1 MMNLRSLMTSEST
14 TQNHSGHENI
24 RRGRAA
30 SSRRFFTPP
39 SPSGLAC
46 RLVLTLAVLLAGVN
60 AAWGDETEI
69 WVGNTHNDRNTIEG
83 SKFPTDIA
91 STDLFCI
98 YTTDKGISTITTGWG
113 NSVLRSGDKNIAQG
127 SYYNTTEG
135 RYEIPISDFVDNL
148 VSKIINESNLII
160 ATGWEQYLTKVSI
173 VSASSTVDPFIN
185 EAASGCISTN
195 NDPGEEISRE
205 LSSKEINL
213 SGASLTGV
221 KYVRVYLANDKGKAV
236 DPSGLLSVSYGST
249 PAVQAGTN
257 VKNGVY
263 VYDGVNGLTLSN
275 VSVTLNAGAGN
286 FTKYQIV
293 CLLAN
298 NILTATPNDGTTPLT
313 QEPKWQEQYTY
324 TFTYPVEERIVY
336 VPAELNSSSELTDDY
351 VALNYFT
358 EALDFFEV
366 SANDSYYNRAG
377 GMNGNWF
384 ARWYVRH
391 KDGTPQTLGSGLEQ
405 HATEWR
411 GTIYRDYNDSQF
423 KPQTDNGVHFS
434 GTSVYN
440 GSFSGGNNQQWAIAG
455 MLGFFKVYRPSS
467 VTDFSNYEVVF
478 ETTNECDS
486 EDPAIKLRYIFKFT
500 PPIIFEY
507 DGEIANKSAIKQT
520 LDARNSTSV
529 TIDWTDSEKT
539 TGAMTTTG
547 ALYGRFFVV
556 DENGDAVDP
565 TSDDHKLTVTGGTL
579 CEKKASGYYIYNNG
593 EGITIPTVTLSST
606 DAITKYQ
613 VKCWFATA
621 TTGVAFDDVITTK
634 MTEEPDI
641 TNEYT
646 YSFKKP
652 SPVTNP
658 FLKELP
664 WSKISMRAD
673 ASTTN
678 IKTHWDTTWEELSL
692 EQYVKWYVV
701 DGENNVQDL
710 VLGSSRVADKWSVD
724 LGSPY
729 TLSENKAI
737 LTGENGLTSIAW
749 NTWGRP
755 RFYAPAGKTFSDVE
769 NCKIIC
775 EVSEEASATATP
787 NVRYTFSLYK
797 SFLGELKDGGA
808 EDGETVKLQNN
819 TTNATIPLGNALTK
833 YAALTPS
840 PGTAKYARVWL
851 TTTDGTMIDPAGKL
865 TVTGA
870 TAYTTE
876 GSTDASFGY
885 YVTADGGVSLS
896 DATLKLDAGTFNNY
910 QIHVAL
916 STSAPT
922 TYEAD
927 YDYVYT
933 FDFSYPIKT
942 KYKTLIYDPSTGQ
955 TSRTQ
960 LFANWYEPV
969 ADCNSNRQHMA
980 SNGYARWYLIDNTTG
995 NRIQMKAFSSDQAY
1009 HNLGNDYGYWRYKF
1023 DAGNFRDGNGVTS
1036 SGGDY
1041 TGYDPVVTLPDAYK
1055 ESYRNVRLI
1064 CVVTTLTDETAGEL
1078 EAGTITNEPEEMQV
1092 KYVYDLRT
1100 EAELQAQPF
1109 VHYHGVHYPQYHR
1122 SFEDSRE
1129 FVGPEQIDGIQ
1140 SLPETGTAASGLT
1153 QLVWDYGKNDLYNP
1167 ADNTYEAN
1175 RKPQASPDYA
1185 TRNIRQKT
1193 HTKVFD
1199 YYVKPGAQ
1207 EVLELPF
1214 QYYDGEGHYEIVLDN
1229 GVAKVAKSYSGD
1241 GPLESVGSDTE
1252 PMGYIRWYDW
1262 KTDKAS
1268 SAIVKDNVKE
1278 MNQLTDL
1285 PGGRGLYKTM
1295 INGNPTKDLIGVLF
1309 NAPASFNEEYLIA
1322 CDVSRY
1328 MDGMDES
1335 KTYMLHEPTLS
1346 MRYIFRIHPAKEK
1359 AKEIEDASAN
1369 FITQVEQIEEGTLV
1383 NKTLPYSDLLEYSG
1397 RTVVA
1402 LDADGDGHFSMR
1414 TQNTR
1419 LEHYFVDSSD
1429 PKACDYMQWYAFYE
1443 DGKDV
1448 YRFKVT
1454 MDKMWNDD
1462 KYAGT
1467 NSQLRYNTFP
1477 DTKNGT
1483 TRDVKIE
1490 SDQRGKRRLAVFELD
1505 DFVGEY
1511 TSLDGSKT
1519 KNLTRGDIRS
1529 LYVVGY
1535 LGNTASGIEKPVS
1548 AAELLFRRTPPQLIG
1563 NESEDRK
1570 QNFLSEEYDEKAVLD
1585 FNDFFDDE
1593 STRFSNPT
1601 VAFDNYAKIPMVF
1614 ANAQYGFCYPR
1625 LYGQEAT
1632 NWKIHHGGYWEGYGV
1647 GPLHGDYTLL
1657 KSMNV
1662 EGISETRNGD
1672 DSSGALNNE
1681 SLYTL
1686 WYLKD
1691 KLYDVTHANDP
1702 SKYGTFLYIDA
1713 ADQAR
1718 TIGVLEF
1725 DASLCKNSQV
1735 FFTAYLADMTNGITP
1750 PQVRFRVYTYNTT
1763 DGKKGS
1769 ALKAGETK
1777 LKSIPV
1783 VSFMTGDIHAAGATE
1798 KGKWY
1803 QVYGMATL
1811 PESGTSVHGESIHYY
1826 VDIDNYAENTQG
1838 ADYAVDEIR
1847 FYTSTASVKVK
1858 QVGSICDEGG
1868 GVEVKIIT
1876 DAENLLTSIDHQDA
1890 KLYYKIFR
1898 KHSDMSQGLSL
1909 EEALGGYGVYTD
1921 DASSDVPYR
1930 TIQVPGSYNEADLPV
1945 EDPVTG
1951 KTLPDGQTSGYYKGK
1966 DGVVYFQFDDRLYP
1980 LKANTTY
1987 FVSFI
1992 TFGQDATG
2000 AQTTSNW
2007 GCPYG
2012 DDVCSVYSND
2022 ITPALLMIE
2031 LESGGETS
2039 DGTISIGCGAEY
2051 AEKTFNI
2058 TVKYPVDDDT
2068 NPYDSHSDV
2077 YFDFYD
2083 GSKAEFKA
2091 IQNDGGTI
2099 YLETALDHFRVN
2111 YPDFK
2116 TGDGDLPPAKTTD
2129 GVEFSDDMRSLIL
2142 AHWKTSTN
2150 ENGKLRLLKTNVF
2163 QHRFLKSEAGNLKF
2177 AAIPVNRHI
2186 GTDEY
2191 ICSPLEFEF
2200 DVDAAA
2206 GAPKL
2211 ELGFDDVTYP
2221 AEYTRRV
2228 IRIGLEQL
2236 DNLKNHGY
2244 KLHIPVSNYE
2254 NKGATRTEKK
2264 LFFVNPDLKI
2274 CETTDPTVNVA
2285 NKQTVAKIYD
2295 PANGQDK
2302 KDVYV
2307 NTQRMYLPLDF
2318 KDCEI
2323 EFHEGYSYVISTS
2336 FFDEDDDESNPC
2348 YADLFL
2354 ELKVVPEFVTWEAQ
2368 KISSGDIYSGN
2379 WYNDDNW
2386 KRSTRAELYKDDTTA
2401 KTQNTAT
2408 AGHPNGYQ
2416 DNSEISAS
2424 LDTEDKRPGFVPM
2437 KFTYVTMKEK
2447 NHSPFLFRE
2456 AFDGAEKVVGRFGR
2470 QSGGD
2475 MINNENGMGTD
2486 TSPSGGTS
2494 NATNLI
2500 RYDMLVRYGRDDD
2513 GEGCKGHPVYT
2524 GYTWQTGSASGEEKV
2539 YDLEKFYGN
2548 ICKEIYFKPG
2558 AELRMQQRLTY
2569 EKAWVEEELEPN
2581 KWYLMSTPLKGTYA
2595 GDMYVP
2601 ATAKTDYSQAGTP
2614 SVTGRQVTEAFQA
2627 ITFDKSKGYSRTQ
2640 YPFYQHSW
2648 GLKSSKVYTKTDDV
2662 RATDYSAYLK
2672 FSTVNSNL
2680 LEWSHTFNDVQ
2691 VPYNNYS
2698 GFAIRAKRKAMTDE
2712 AKALIRLPKADTS
2725 YDYYQWDNTV
2735 PAPGAVGAKTVTKGE
2750 LYGRFVFD
2758 NTSANQEQWTIPLVQ
2773 LQSQGT
2779 DGDGYTYYLVGNP
2792 FMASIDMGKFF
2803 GYQDGSTYHSYNEKL
2818 SPVYYIYKNGAAKP
2832 VDATAEITD
2841 KSERIIRPLQAF
2853 IVKCKADEAPENIV
2867 FNRWA
2872 ITDGNYTDPTRYVPQ
2887 GSQSGGNNPS
2897 GGTRALTLKATNDG
2911 GSSTAS
2917 VNLSEAAS
2925 DGYAPEEDATTLF
2938 DSNLSDVPVVYTVAG
2953 NKAVSIDTRPAI
2965 DIVPFGVACVASNE
2979 LVSVKLSWSENSS
2992 KFTVDGLQFT
3002 DDGLQLTADNRLYVF
3017 DAVTGEMTEVTDGQS
3032 VSVQPNDY
3040 GRYFLTTRGG
3050 LTAIQEAKGGNGIV
3064 VSVRNKTLT
3073 VRSDAGLKAVRIV
3086 TVGGETVA
3094 SAADCGTEAS
3104 FALANSGVYIV
3115 EAQTA
3120 SGGKTMKVVVR

>member
-1 MMNLRSLMTSEST
+1 MMNLRSLMASEST
-14 TQNHSGHENI
+14 TQNHSGHGII

-30 SSRRFFTPP
+30 SSRRFFTQP
-39 SPSGLAC
+39 SPSGLVC

-60 AAWGDETEI
+60 AAWGDERISLAFTDADGQGVTVEESSYNIYPGESKIEIVLKKVSGNYLDGDGIGGIGTKGNWGPSVNWNFTGGVGTEVTYYSTVEAFKTAAGTTGGVTIRI
-69 WVGNTHNDRNTIEG
+69 WG
-83 SKFPTDIA
+83 
-91 STDLFCI
+91 
-98 YTTDKGISTITTGWG
+98 DKGIEVQ
-113 NSVLRSGDKNIAQG
+113 SVVVVVPV
-127 SYYNTTEG
+127 T
-135 RYEIPISDFVDNL
+135 
-148 VSKIINESNLII
+148 
-160 ATGWEQYLTKVSI
+160 
-173 VSASSTVDPFIN
+173 DPFLN
-185 EAASGCISTN
+185 TARTGGAASTSG
-195 NDPGEEISRE
+195 SRE
-205 LSSKEINL
+205 VEKT
-213 SGASLTGV
+213 ASEGV
-221 KYVRVYLANDKGKAV
+221 VHIDATVNDWENVQTTTPKYVRIYLTDASGKKLNSWDTSLFEVTYKGSAASRATS
-236 DPSGLLSVSYGST
+236 DPT
-249 PAVQAGTN
+249 DEKNA
-257 VKNGVY
+257 KNGVY
-263 VYDGVNGLTLSN
+263 VSDGDGINLTNLSVNLKAGVKNLS
-275 VSVTLNAGAGN
+275 
-286 FTKYQIV
+286 KYRV
-293 CLLAN
+293 VALFSTDAK
-298 NILTATPNDGTTPLT
+298 TGE
-313 QEPKWQEQYTY
+313 QEPQWDEEFTFR
-324 TFTYPVEERIVY
+324 FTYPVRTSFE
-336 VPAELNSSSELTDDY
+336 AENI
-351 VALNYFT
+351 N
-358 EALDFFEV
+358 
-366 SANDSYYNRAG
+366 
-377 GMNGNWF
+377 
-384 ARWYVRH
+384 
-391 KDGTPQTLGSGLEQ
+391 
-405 HATEWR
+405 
-411 GTIYRDYNDSQF
+411 
-423 KPQTDNGVHFS
+423 
-434 GTSVYN
+434 
-440 GSFSGGNNQQWAIAG
+440 
-455 MLGFFKVYRPSS
+455 
-467 VTDFSNYEVVF
+467 
-478 ETTNECDS
+478 
-486 EDPAIKLRYIFKFT
+486 
-500 PPIIFEY
+500 
-507 DGEIANKSAIKQT
+507 
-520 LDARNSTSV
+520 
-529 TIDWTDSEKT
+529 
-539 TGAMTTTG
+539 
-547 ALYGRFFVV
+547 
-556 DENGDAVDP
+556 
-565 TSDDHKLTVTGGTL
+565 TV
-579 CEKKASGYYIYNNG
+579 
-593 EGITIPTVTLSST
+593 
-606 DAITKYQ
+606 
-613 VKCWFATA
+613 
-621 TTGVAFDDVITTK
+621 
-634 MTEEPDI
+634 
-641 TNEYT
+641 
-646 YSFKKP
+646 
-652 SPVTNP
+652 
-658 FLKELP
+658 
-664 WSKISMRAD
+664 
-673 ASTTN
+673 
-678 IKTHWDTTWEELSL
+678 
-692 EQYVKWYVV
+692 
-701 DGENNVQDL
+701 
-710 VLGSSRVADKWSVD
+710 
-724 LGSPY
+724 
-729 TLSENKAI
+729 
-737 LTGENGLTSIAW
+737 
-749 NTWGRP
+749 
-755 RFYAPAGKTFSDVE
+755 
-769 NCKIIC
+769 
-775 EVSEEASATATP
+775 
-787 NVRYTFSLYK
+787 
-797 SFLGELKDGGA
+797 
-808 EDGETVKLQNN
+808 
-819 TTNATIPLGNALTK
+819 
-833 YAALTPS
+833 
-840 PGTAKYARVWL
+840 
-851 TTTDGTMIDPAGKL
+851 
-865 TVTGA
+865 
-870 TAYTTE
+870 
-876 GSTDASFGY
+876 
-885 YVTADGGVSLS
+885 
-896 DATLKLDAGTFNNY
+896 
-910 QIHVAL
+910 
-916 STSAPT
+916 
-922 TYEAD
+922 
-927 YDYVYT
+927 
-933 FDFSYPIKT
+933 KT

-960 LFANWYEPV
+960 LFTNWYEPV

-980 SNGYARWYLIDNTTG
+980 SNGYARWYLIDKTTG
-995 NRIQMKAFSSDQAY
+995 NRIQMNAFSSDQAY

-1023 DAGNFRDGNGVTS
+1023 DAGNFRDGKGVS
-1036 SGGDY
+1036 SGDYGDY

-1140 SLPETGTAASGLT
+1140 SLPETGSAASGLT
-1153 QLVWDYGKNDLYNP
+1153 QLVWDYGKNDLYDP

-1175 RKPQASPDYA
+1175 RQPQASPDYA

-1214 QYYDGEGHYEIVLDN
+1214 QYYDGEGHYEIVLE
-1229 GVAKVAKSYSGD
+1229 GEEAKVAKSYSGD

-1268 SAIVKDNVKE
+1268 PDDIIVKDNVKGI
-1278 MNQLTDL
+1278 NQLTDL

-1295 INGNPTKDLIGVLF
+1295 VNGNPTKDLIGVLF

-1346 MRYIFRIHPAKEK
+1346 MRYIFRIHPAKEI

-1369 FITQVEQIEEGTLV
+1369 FITQVGQIEEGTLV

-1402 LDADGDGHFSMR
+1402 LDAAGDGHFSMR

-1454 MDKMWNDD
+1454 MDKNWGDD

-1467 NSQLRYNTFP
+1467 NSRLRYNTFP
-1477 DTKNGT
+1477 DTKGGT

-1563 NESEDRK
+1563 KESDDRK
-1570 QNFLSEEYDEKAVLD
+1570 QNFLSREYDEKAVLD

-1769 ALKAGETK
+1769 ALKTGETK

-1798 KGKWY
+1798 KGQWY

-1890 KLYYKIFR
+1890 ILYYKIFR

-1930 TIQVPGSYNEADLPV
+1930 TIQVPGSYDEANLPV

-1951 KTLPDGQTSGYYKGK
+1951 RTLPDGQTSGYYKGK

-1992 TFGQDATG
+1992 TFGQDATS
-2000 AQTTSNW
+2000 AQQTSNW

-2012 DDVCSVYSND
+2012 NDVCSVYSND

-2039 DGTISIGCGAEY
+2039 DGTISLGCGAEY

-2116 TGDGDLPPAKTTD
+2116 TGDGDLPAAKTTG

-2186 GTDEY
+2186 DTDEY

-2254 NKGATRTEKK
+2254 NKGATRTERK

-2274 CETTDPTVNVA
+2274 CETTDPTVDVA

-2295 PANGQDK
+2295 PANGQGK

-2416 DNSEISAS
+2416 DNSEISTS

-2524 GYTWQTGSASGEEKV
+2524 GYTWRTGSASGEEKV

-2558 AELRMQQRLTY
+2558 AELRMQQRLKY

-2581 KWYLMSTPLKGTYA
+2581 QWYLMSTPLKGTYA

-2601 ATAKTDYSQAGTP
+2601 TTMSDLSMATPANKI
-2614 SVTGRQVTEAFQA
+2614 GRQMTEAFQPIKFSTTA
-2627 ITFDKSKGYSRTQ
+2627 KAATAKETSQPAYSRTK
-2640 YPFYQHSW
+2640 YPFYQRSW
-2648 GLKSSKVYTKTDDV
+2648 GLQSSKVYTKTDDV
-2662 RATDYSAYLK
+2662 RGNEYSEYSAYLK
-2672 FSTVNSNL
+2672 FPTQISSDVV
-2680 LEWSHTFNDVQ
+2680 EWSHTYNDVQ

-2698 GFAIRAKRKAMTDE
+2698 GFAIRANRKSMTDN
-2712 AKALIRLPKADTS
+2712 ALIRLPKADES

-2735 PAPGAVGAKTVTKGE
+2735 PASGAVGAKTVTKGE
-2750 LYGRFVFD
+2750 ALYGRFVFD
-2758 NTSANQEQWTIPLVQ
+2758 NTSANQEEWTIPLDD
-2773 LQSQGT
+2773 LQAQGT
-2779 DGDGYTYYLVGNP
+2779 DEEGFTYYLVGNP

-2803 GYQDGSTYHSYNEKL
+2803 GYQDGSTYYSYNEKL
-2818 SPVYYIYKNGAAKP
+2818 SPMYYIYKNGAVKA
-2832 VDATAEITD
+2832 VDATAEITAEY

-2853 IVKCKADEAPENIV
+2853 IVKCKDADAPDAPKKIV

-2872 ITDGNYTDPTRYVPQ
+2872 ITDGNYTDPTQYVRQ
-2887 GSQSGGNNPS
+2887 GSQSNPTR
-2897 GGTRALTLKATNDG
+2897 TRALTLKATNDG

-2925 DGYAPEEDATTLF
+2925 DGYAAEEDATTLF

-2953 NKAVSIDTRPAI
+2953 NKAVSIDTRSAI

-2979 LVSVKLSWSENSS
+2979 LVEVSVDQSNFSSLNSEL
-2992 KFTVDGLQFT
+2992 FVL
-3002 DDGLQLTADNRLYVF
+3002 

-3032 VSVQPNDY
+3032 LSVQPNDY
-3040 GRYFLTTRGG
+3040 GRYFLTTRGD
-3050 LTAIQEAKGGNGIV
+3050 LTAIREATAKGIV
-3064 VSVRNKTLT
+3064 VSVRNKTVT
-3073 VRSDAGLKAVRIV
+3073 VRSSEPLTTVRV
-3086 TVGGETVA
+3086 MTTGGNVV
-3094 SAADCGTEAS
+3094 SSLSNCGTEAS
-3104 FALANSGVYIV
+3104 IPMAIGGVYLV

-3120 SGGKTMKVVVR
+3120 NNKKTMKVMVK

>member
-1 MMNLRSLMTSEST
+1 MTSEST
-14 TQNHSGHENI
+14 TQNRYGHEYI

-30 SSRRFFTPP
+30 SSRRLFTHL

-60 AAWGDETEI
+60 AVRGEEVEI
-69 WVGNTHNDRNTIEG
+69 CGNINSWTDTTISND
-83 SKFPTDIA
+83 KFIGLND
-91 STDLFCI
+91 
-98 YTTDKGISTITTGWG
+98 G
-113 NSVLRSGDKNIAQG
+113 SVLRVYMTKAQLTVNCANQSINDIFGTGSGGCINSDANYQKFYNSSENCFKFILNSSQLSNLSSYGLKVNGG
-127 SYYNTTEG
+127 S
-135 RYEIPISDFVDNL
+135 PIS
-148 VSKIINESNLII
+148 KITVEDPNAI
-160 ATGWEQYLTKVSI
+160 A
-173 VSASSTVDPFIN
+173 DPFLN
-185 EAASGCISTN
+185 VAADGCASTS
-195 NDPGEEISRE
+195 NDPSEEISRE
-205 LSSKEINL
+205 LPSKEINL
-213 SGASLTGV
+213 SGASLSNV
-221 KYVRVYLANDKGKAV
+221 KYARIYVVNDKNKAQA
-236 DPSGLLSVSYGST
+236 PSGLYSVSYSGS
-249 PAVQAGTN
+249 PAATATQAGTDA
-257 VKNGVY
+257 KNGY
-263 VYDGVNGLTLSN
+263 YIYNGSDLTLSDIK
-275 VSVTLNAGAGN
+275 VTLTAGAGN
-286 FTKYQIV
+286 FTKYKIV
-293 CLLAN
+293 ALLSN
-298 NILTATPNDGTTPLT
+298 NLSTASIEDGTMSK
-313 QEPKWQEQYTY
+313 EPKWQEEYTY
-324 TFTYPVEERIVY
+324 TFTYPIYKKTFEIDDTYLSASEIVIDKKIDTEDGDNSDEKYYHDKILSFYGLEVGGNGDNALAPKWYGKWYILDSSGQQQEIQLGAASSNKWGISPRRENDTWNNYSWNVNGNIVY
-336 VPAELNSSSELTDDY
+336 TTEDARKNGWFVTAALCRAKIFAPTGKTLDEFSGYKIVFECTNDYESGDPIMNLRYTFEIPFTSFPGDAKTGSATDGGTQMLTDRT
-351 VALNYFT
+351 VASVEVDLNTMAFAHT
-358 EALDFFEV
+358 KV
-366 SANDSYYNRAG
+366 SDDDIRYARFYLANLE
-377 GMNGNWF
+377 
-384 ARWYVRH
+384 
-391 KDGTPQTLGSGLEQ
+391 GTPIAPGELLSVSYDGATATLCSPAKLGF
-405 HATEWR
+405 
-411 GTIYRDYNDSQF
+411 Y
-423 KPQTDNGVHFS
+423 
-434 GTSVYN
+434 VYN
-440 GSFSGGNNQQWAIAG
+440 GGNK
-455 MLGFFKVYRPSS
+455 LDKSKFKVMLKAPSQYKKYKV
-467 VTDFSNYEVVF
+467 VTVLANNPLANHVP
-478 ETTNECDS
+478 N
-486 EDPAIKLRYIFKFT
+486 
-500 PPIIFEY
+500 
-507 DGEIANKSAIKQT
+507 DGSAP
-520 LDARNSTSV
+520 L
-529 TIDWTDSEKT
+529 
-539 TGAMTTTG
+539 
-547 ALYGRFFVV
+547 
-556 DENGDAVDP
+556 
-565 TSDDHKLTVTGGTL
+565 
-579 CEKKASGYYIYNNG
+579 
-593 EGITIPTVTLSST
+593 
-606 DAITKYQ
+606 
-613 VKCWFATA
+613 
-621 TTGVAFDDVITTK
+621 
-634 MTEEPDI
+634 TEEPDWDL
-641 TNEYT
+641 TYT
-646 YSFKKP
+646 YSFGYTVTTQEKSGNISWKKNTGMP
-652 SPVTNP
+652 
-658 FLKELP
+658 
-664 WSKISMRAD
+664 AD
-673 ASTTN
+673 ASVSDPLTE
-678 IKTHWDTTWEELSL
+678 WGTTWDDLSSA
-692 EQYVKWYVV
+692 QYVNWYVV
-701 DGENNVQDL
+701 DGDNTPQEIA
-710 VLGSSRVADKWSVD
+710 LGSSRQSGKWSIG
-724 LGSPY
+724 LNSPFIEAADGK
-729 TLSENKAI
+729 SVV
-737 LTGENGLTSIAW
+737 LTGQNSFTSANWNG
-749 NTWGRP
+749 TWGKP
-755 RFYAPAGKTFSDVE
+755 SLYAPAGQTFADIQNFKV
-769 NCKIIC
+769 IC
-775 EVSEEASATATP
+775 EVREEASATATP
-787 NVRYTFSLYK
+787 NVRYTFSFVK
-797 SFLGELKDGGA
+797 EFLGELKDDGKEG
-808 EDGETVKLQNN
+808 GETIDVAN
-819 TTNATIPLGNALTK
+819 TTTSETLSLGSAI
-833 YAALTPS
+833 AAWGSKS
-840 PGTAKYARVWL
+840 PGHTSAKYARVWL
-851 TTTDGTMIDPAGKL
+851 TNGSTLIEPSGKL
-865 TVTGA
+865 T
-870 TAYTTE
+870 
-876 GSTDASFGY
+876 ASGMSAFAHHDTKYGFF
-885 YVTADGGVSLS
+885 VAVDGGVSLS
-896 DATLKLDAGTFNNY
+896 NVTLTLAAGTFNNY
-910 QIHVAL
+910 TVHVAL
-916 STSAPT
+916 STDYPDNTSAFARRQAGT
-922 TYEAD
+922 RAGEGVYEPD
-927 YDYVYT
+927 YDFHYT
-933 FDFSYPIKT
+933 FNFKYPVKT

-960 LFANWYEPV
+960 LFTNWYEPV

-980 SNGYARWYLIDNTTG
+980 SNGYARWYLIDKTTG

-1129 FVGPEQIDGIQ
+1129 FVGPEQINGIQ
-1140 SLPETGTAASGLT
+1140 SLPETGTAVSGLT

-1268 SAIVKDNVKE
+1268 SAIVIDNAKE
-1278 MNQLTDL
+1278 KNQLTDL
-1285 PGGRGLYKTM
+1285 PGDRGLYKTM

-1309 NAPASFNEEYLIA
+1309 NAPADFNEEYLIA

-1369 FITQVEQIEEGTLV
+1369 FINQAEQMAAGTLE

-1601 VAFDNYAKIPMVF
+1601 VAFENYAKIPMVF

-1763 DGKKGS
+1763 DGKKES

-2116 TGDGDLPPAKTTD
+2116 TGDGDLPAAKTTD

-2569 EKAWVEEELEPN
+2569 EKAWVEEELDPN

-2648 GLKSSKVYTKTDDV
+2648 GLKSSKVYTKTGDV

-2672 FSTVNSNL
+2672 FSTVSSNL

-2758 NTSANQEQWTIPLVQ
+2758 NTSANQEQWTIPLGQ
-2773 LQSQGT
+2773 LQAQGT
-2779 DGDGYTYYLVGNP
+2779 DEEGYTYYLVGNP

-2803 GYQDGSTYHSYNEKL
+2803 GYQDGSTYYSYNEKL
-2818 SPVYYIYKNGAAKP
+2818 SPVYYIYKDGAATP
-2832 VDATAEITD
+2832 VNATAEITAEN

-2872 ITDGNYTDPTRYVPQ
+2872 ITDGNYTDPTRYVPK

-2897 GGTRALTLKATNDG
+2897 GGTRALTLKAANG
-2911 GSSTAS
+2911 QGSSTAS
-2917 VNLSEAAS
+2917 VNLSEVAS
-2925 DGYAPEEDATTLF
+2925 DGYAAEEDATTLF

-2979 LVSVKLSWSENSS
+2979 LVSVKLSWSEERG
-2992 KFTVDGLQFT
+2992 V
-3002 DDGLQLTADNRLYVF
+3002 NRLYVL

-3040 GRYFLTTRGG
+3040 GRYFLTTRGD
-3050 LTAIQEAKGGNGIV
+3050 LTAIREATAKGIV
-3064 VSVRNKTLT
+3064 VSVRNKTVT
-3073 VRSDAGLKAVRIV
+3073 VRSSEPLTTVRV
-3086 TVGGETVA
+3086 MTTGGNVVN
-3094 SAADCGTEAS
+3094 SLSNCGTEAS
-3104 FALANSGVYIV
+3104 IPMAIGGVYLV

-3120 SGGKTMKVVVR
+3120 NNKKTMKVMVK